1 MLALSFKVE
10 INIPLGVLSILP
22 ENWPV
27 TLERTMVKKVVV
39 LGSNFGGL
47 TAALSLKRDLKSEVE
62 VSVVSDRD
70 YFLFNPSLIW
80 LPFGV
85 RNAANVTFKV
95 APTFEKAG
103 VNFIESAATEI
114 FPNEKLVQLQNGDKL
129 HYDYLVIATGTRNK
143 PEEVD
148 GLLENTKTITTLGD
162 AQAAGKEWRNFLDNP
177 GDVVVAATQGASC
190 FGAAYEFLFNTSYQL
205 KKAGIKKQVK
215 LSYVTSEPFLG
226 HFGIGGLNHGEQ
238 LLGMFLKKEKITPY
252 TNVAIDHVDKGRMIT
267 TDGAKHDFKYAM
279 VIPPFVGQD
288 FLKKTPG
295 LANSNA
301 FIEVRPTYQSLKW
314 DDIYAVG
321 LAAAVTAPW
330 QTPTPVGVPKTG
342 FPTEQ
347 MAHVAAKNI
356 ASQIRGEVPKHEKEF
371 GDIPAVCVM
380 DAGNNGV
387 LILADKMLPPRKHGV
402 LIPGPQNHLFKLGF
416 EKYFMWKMRTGR
428 VNLP

>member
-114 FPNEKLVQLQNGDKL
+114 FPKEKLVQLQNDDKL

-143 PEEVD
+143 PEAVD

-162 AQAAGKEWRNFLDNP
+162 SQAAGKEWRNFLDN
-177 GDVVVAATQGASC
+177 QG
-190 FGAAYEFLFNTSYQL
+190 L
-205 KKAGIKKQVK
+205 
-215 LSYVTSEPFLG
+215 
-226 HFGIGGLNHGEQ
+226 
-238 LLGMFLKKEKITPY
+238 
-252 TNVAIDHVDKGRMIT
+252 
-267 TDGAKHDFKYAM
+267 
-279 VIPPFVGQD
+279 
-288 FLKKTPG
+288 
-295 LANSNA
+295 
-301 FIEVRPTYQSLKW
+301 
-314 DDIYAVG
+314 
-321 LAAAVTAPW
+321 
-330 QTPTPVGVPKTG
+330 
-342 FPTEQ
+342 
-347 MAHVAAKNI
+347 
-356 ASQIRGEVPKHEKEF
+356 
-371 GDIPAVCVM
+371 
-380 DAGNNGV
+380 
-387 LILADKMLPPRKHGV
+387 
-402 LIPGPQNHLFKLGF
+402 
-416 EKYFMWKMRTGR
+416 
-428 VNLP
+428 

>member
-1 MLALSFKVE
+1 M
-10 INIPLGVLSILP
+10 
-22 ENWPV
+22 
-27 TLERTMVKKVVV
+27 TKKVLV
-39 LGSNFGGL
+39 LGANFGGL
-47 TAALSLKRDLKSEVE
+47 TAALSLKRELKNDVE
-62 VSVVSDRD
+62 VTVVSDRD

-80 LPFGV
+80 LPFGA
-85 RNAANVTFKV
+85 RNAGNVTFKV
-95 APTFEKAG
+95 KPTFEKAG
-103 VNFIESAATEI
+103 VSFIESAASEI
-114 FPNEKLVQLQNGDKL
+114 KPEEKTVELANGQTIN
-129 HYDYLVIATGTRNK
+129 YDYLVIATGTRNK
-143 PEEVD
+143 PEAVE
-148 GLLENTKTITTLGD
+148 GLLENTSTITTLGD
-162 AQAAGKEWRNFLDNP
+162 AEMAGRQWKKFLENP
-177 GDVVVAATQGASC
+177 GDIVIAATQGASC

-205 KKAGIKKQVK
+205 KKAGIKKEVK

-238 LLGMFLKKEKITPY
+238 LLGLFLKKEKITPY
-252 TNVAIDHVDKGRMIT
+252 TNVALDHVDQGRMVT
-267 TDGAKHDFKYAM
+267 SEGVKHDFKYAM

-288 FLKKTPG
+288 FLKKTRG
-295 LANSNA
+295 LTNA
-301 FIEVRPTYQSLKW
+301 GAFVEVRPTYQSLKW

-356 ASQIRGEVPKHEKEF
+356 AAQIKGELPKHEKSF
-371 GDIPAVCVM
+371 GDIPAVCIM

-402 LIPGPQNHLFKLGF
+402 MIPGPQNHLFKLGF
-416 EKYFMWKMRTGR
+416 EKYFMWKMRSGR